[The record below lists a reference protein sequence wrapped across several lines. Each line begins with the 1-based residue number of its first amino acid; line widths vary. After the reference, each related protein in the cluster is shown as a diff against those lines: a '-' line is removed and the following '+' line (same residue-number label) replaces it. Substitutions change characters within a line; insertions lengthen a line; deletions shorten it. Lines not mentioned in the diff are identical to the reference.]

1 MQVIQIPYIC
11 LHGLHRLDIVF
22 IHVCLYCLRHAADDQ
37 IKVKQRNHFIMHIV
51 IYRRLT
57 METLFQMV
65 ENGLRQIY
73 GTREF
78 AEIHGVHFKD
88 AHIADGSALDIAEF
102 DAEQGTG
109 EDIPERT
116 LIHKEFDL
124 CNDLFIFQNLIQEND
139 GFTGNDRR
147 IGGGACKNGGGCIQI
162 EAGGTCVIEGGT
174 IYQCT
179 TNDHGGAVKLSGA
192 SDKTTTLLMTG
203 GAVNNCQT
211 VYARA
216 NTHGGAIYSDY
227 GTVYLDGVE
236 LDSCFAEDNGGAVY
250 MNSGNLYIKNS
261 VFSGNR
267 AGGKGG
273 AIGACVLS
281 AVKKKKQTAE

>member
-1 MQVIQIPYIC
+1 
-11 LHGLHRLDIVF
+11 
-22 IHVCLYCLRHAADDQ
+22 
-37 IKVKQRNHFIMHIV
+37 
-51 IYRRLT
+51 

-124 CNDLFIFQNLIQEND
+124 CNDLFIFLNLIQEID

-179 TNDHGGAVKLSGA
+179 TNDHGGAV
-192 SDKTTTLLMTG
+192 
-203 GAVNNCQT
+203 NNCQT

-236 LDSCFAEDNGGAVY
+236 LDSCFAEDNGGA
-250 MNSGNLYIKNS
+250 
-261 VFSGNR
+261 
-267 AGGKGG
+267 
-273 AIGACVLS
+273 IGACVLS